1 MTEVI
6 RTELHDIR
14 SKVAFFKPLV
24 NLIRIFFK
32 MNFIAYPTV
41 KGVIKTWKTEK
52 FKKKFFSCFFGSP
65 KMITSHSDDF

>member
-52 FKKKFFSCFFGSP
+52 LKK
-65 KMITSHSDDF
+65 

>member
-6 RTELHDIR
+6 RTELHDIQ

-24 NLIRIFFK
+24 NLIRIFLI
-32 MNFIAYPTV
+32 NFIAYPTV

-52 FKKKFFSCFFGSP
+52 FQKKKFFHAFLGP
-65 KMITSHSDDF
+65 RK